1 MTGKVV
7 LSVTMSLDGFIAGPK
22 DDLVR
27 LHDWIFS
34 GRADRSGG
42 KSDRTGGSSRSSAGD
57 PKDAEVIDEMFRT
70 TGAVIMGRRTYDI
83 GEPFWGSNPP
93 FRVPCYVLTHRG
105 QEILIR
111 GETTF
116 TFVTD
121 GIESALK
128 RARAAARHKNVSL
141 IGADT
146 AQQFMKA
153 GLLDEIQIS
162 LVPVLLREGIRLFE
176 NMGTKQVELE
186 RERVVESPGVTHLT
200 FRVVK

>member
-1 MTGKVV
+1 MSEELPRCVVCKV
-7 LSVTMSLDGFIAGPK
+7 
-22 DDLVR
+22 
-27 LHDWIFS
+27 
-34 GRADRSGG
+34 GRMR
-42 KSDRTGGSSRSSAGD
+42 
-57 PKDAEVIDEMFRT
+57 P
-70 TGAVIMGRRTYDI
+70 
-83 GEPFWGSNPP
+83 
-93 FRVPCYVLTHRG
+93 
-105 QEILIR
+105 

-128 RARAAARHKNVSL
+128 QARAAARHKNVSL
-141 IGADT
+141 MGADT

>member
-1 MTGKVV
+1 M
-7 LSVTMSLDGFIAGPK
+7 
-22 DDLVR
+22 
-27 LHDWIFS
+27 
-34 GRADRSGG
+34 
-42 KSDRTGGSSRSSAGD
+42 
-57 PKDAEVIDEMFRT
+57 IDEMFRT

-83 GEPFWGSNPP
+83 GEPFWGLNPP

-128 RARAAARHKNVSL
+128 QARAAARHKNVSL
-141 IGADT
+141 MGADT

-162 LVPVLLREGIRLFE
+162 LVPVLLRGGIRLFE